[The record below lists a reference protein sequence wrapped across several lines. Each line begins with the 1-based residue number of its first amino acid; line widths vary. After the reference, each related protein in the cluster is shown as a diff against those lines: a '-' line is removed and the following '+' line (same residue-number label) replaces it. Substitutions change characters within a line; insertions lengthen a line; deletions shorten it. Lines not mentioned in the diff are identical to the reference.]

1 MRGIVILTKNGNMT
15 IKFCGAAQ
23 EVTGSCHLL
32 TLDNG
37 FRILLDCG
45 LYQGSDDEMEDFN
58 REWLFDPSSVDCV
71 ILSHAHIDHTGRLP
85 KLVKDG
91 YGGTIHCTHATR
103 SLCSIML
110 LDSAKIQERDAE
122 YYNRRL
128 EKKKGFDDVA
138 FKEPLYKSEH
148 VHQTMEQFASYGYER
163 WFTIGEGVEVLFRDA
178 GHILGSASVTL
189 RFEENGE
196 TKTFGF
202 SGDVGR
208 PNRPIL
214 RDPKPMPQL
223 DYLLCES
230 TYGDKEHEGR
240 PAESGK
246 LLDIIKHTCV
256 EKGGKLIIPAFSVG
270 RTQELVY
277 MLDQMETDGQLPRIP
292 VFVDSPLSVNA
303 TMIFGSHPECFD
315 QELAEYMLID
325 PNPFGF
331 NNLKYIRATEDSKAL
346 NTMEGPAI
354 IISSSGMITA
364 GRIKHHVFNNIDHKE
379 NSILIVGYCSP
390 STPCGHLRNGGE
402 NLRLF
407 GEWKPVRAEVYVM
420 DSFSA
425 HADRLELLEFI
436 KNQKEGLKTL
446 FLVHGTLDR
455 QESFRELANR
465 YGFDDV
471 QIPALGEEVNL

>member
-1 MRGIVILTKNGNMT
+1 MKIT
-15 IKFCGAAQ
+15 FCGAAQ

-37 FRILLDCG
+37 YKILLDCG
-45 LYQGSDDEMEDFN
+45 LYQGSDDDMAQFN
-58 REWLFDPSSVDCV
+58 REWLFNPADIDCV
-71 ILSHAHIDHTGRLP
+71 VLSHAHIDHTGRVP
-85 KLVKDG
+85 KLVRDG
-91 YGGTIHCTHATR
+91 FSGTIHCTHATR

-122 YYNRRL
+122 YYNRRKA
-128 EKKKGFDDVA
+128 KKKKFDDIA
-138 FKEPLYKSEH
+138 FKEPLYTSED
-148 VHQTMEQFASYGYER
+148 VHATMELFASYAYER
-163 WFTIGEGVEVLFRDA
+163 WFPIHPDVDVLFRDA

-189 RFEENGE
+189 RIRENG
-196 TKTFGF
+196 KTIRLGF

-214 RDPKPMPQL
+214 RDPKPMPEV

-240 PAESGK
+240 PAESEK
-246 LLDIIKHTCV
+246 LLDIIRHTCV
-256 EKGGKLIIPAFSVG
+256 EKKGKLIIPAFSVG
-270 RTQELVY
+270 RTQELVF
-277 MLDQMETDGQLPRIP
+277 MLDQMETEGQLPRIP

-303 TMIFGSHPECFD
+303 TMIFGAHPECFD

-331 NNLKYIRATEDSKAL
+331 NNLTYIRKTEDSKEL
-346 NTMEGPAI
+346 NTLEGPAI

-364 GRIKHHVFNNIDHKE
+364 GRIKHHVFNNIDHE
-379 NSILIVGYCSP
+379 RNSILIVGYCSP
-390 STPCGHLRNGGE
+390 STACGHLRRGGE
-402 NLRLF
+402 NLRMF
-407 GEWKPVRAEVYVM
+407 GAWKPVKAEIYEM

-425 HADRLELLEFI
+425 HADRLELLDFI
-436 KNQKEGLKTL
+436 KNQKDNLKSL

-455 QESFRELANR
+455 QEAFRDMIEP
-465 YGFDDV
+465 YGFKNV
-471 QIPALGEEVNL
+471 QIPELGQEYTLT

>member
-1 MRGIVILTKNGNMT
+1 MN
-15 IKFCGAAQ
+15 IKFCGAAR
-23 EVTGSCHLL
+23 EVTGSCHLV
-32 TLDNG
+32 TLKNG
-37 FRILLDCG
+37 YSILLDCG
-45 LYQGSDDEMEDFN
+45 LYQGSDEDMEHFN
-58 REWLFDPSSVDCV
+58 REWLFDPHSLDCV

-91 YGGTIHCTHATR
+91 FQGTVHCTHATR

-122 YYNRRL
+122 YYNRRQR
-128 EKKKGFDDVA
+128 KKEGFDDIA
-138 FKEPLYKSEH
+138 FKEPLYTSAD
-148 VHQTMEQFASYGYER
+148 VHDTMDMFAGYAYER
-163 WFTIGEGVEVLFRDA
+163 WFPIHPDVDVLFRDA

-189 RFEENGE
+189 RIRENG
-196 TKTFGF
+196 KTYHLGF

-214 RDPKPMPQL
+214 RDPKPMPEL
-223 DYLLCES
+223 DFLLCES
-230 TYGDKEHEGR
+230 TYGDKEHEGK
-240 PAESGK
+240 PAESEK
-246 LLDIIKHTCV
+246 LLDIIHHTCV

-277 MLDQMETDGQLPRIP
+277 MLDRMETEGQLPHIP
-292 VFVDSPLSVNA
+292 VYVDSPLSVNA

-315 QELAEYMLID
+315 QDLAEYMLID

-346 NTMEGPAI
+346 NTLQGPAI

-364 GRIKHHVFNNIDHKE
+364 GRIKHHVFNNIDQPE
-379 NSILIVGYCSP
+379 NAILIVGYCSP

-407 GEWKPVRAEVYVM
+407 GSWKPVKARIYIM

-425 HADRLELLEFI
+425 HADRMELLDFI
-436 KNQKEGLKTL
+436 SNQKATLKSL

-455 QESFRELANR
+455 QESFQELAQR
-465 YGFDDV
+465 YGFADV
-471 QIPALGEEVNL
+471 QIPELGQEYELA

>member
-1 MRGIVILTKNGNMT
+1 MT
-15 IKFCGAAQ
+15 ITFCGAAQ

-37 FRILLDCG
+37 FKILLDCG
-45 LYQGSDDEMEDFN
+45 LYQGKDDDMAKFN
-58 REWLFDPSSVDCV
+58 EEWLFRPSDIDVV

-91 YGGTIHCTHATR
+91 FNGTIHCTHATR

-110 LDSAKIQERDAE
+110 LDSAKIQEREAE
-122 YYNRRL
+122 YYNKR
-128 EKKKGFDDVA
+128 KKSKQPFDDTP
-138 FKEPLYKSEH
+138 FKEPLYTSRH
-148 VHQTMEQFASYGYER
+148 VHKTMDQFASYAYDR
-163 WFTIGEGVEVLFRDA
+163 WFPIHDDVEVLFSDA
-178 GHILGSASVTL
+178 GHILGSASITL
-189 RFEENGE
+189 KINEGGE
-196 TKTFGF
+196 TKYFGF

-214 RDPKPMPQL
+214 RDPKEMPPL
-223 DYLLCES
+223 DYLLLES
-230 TYGDKEHEGR
+230 TYGNKEHEGL
-240 PAESGK
+240 PAETGK
-246 LLDIIKHTCV
+246 LLDIINHTCV
-256 EKGGKLIIPAFSVG
+256 DKKGKLIIPAFSVG

-277 MLDQMETDGQLPRIP
+277 MLDQLETDGRLPSIP
-292 VFVDSPLSVNA
+292 VYVDSPLSVNA
-303 TMIFGSHPECFD
+303 TMIFGAHPECFD

-346 NTMEGPAI
+346 NTLQGPAI
-354 IISSSGMITA
+354 VISSSGMMTA
-364 GRIKHHVFNNIDHKE
+364 GRIKHHVFNAIDRPE

-402 NLRLF
+402 AIRLF

-425 HADRLELLEFI
+425 HADRLELLDFI
-436 KNQKEGLKTL
+436 KPQKDNLKQL

-455 QESFRELANR
+455 QEAFRSFVRP
-465 YGFDDV
+465 YGFEQV
-471 QIPALGEEVNL
+471 EIPTLGESHNL